1 MKNVRISEIMTNQV
15 HFVTPQDDLLGA
27 RRIMDEYEIHHL
39 PVMEAGKLIGVI
51 SSYDIARVEY
61 LSEFVGEKLNDHS
74 IFKSLSIPEVMAK
87 DVYFL
92 SSASSISEAVHVF
105 AQANFHCLPIID
117 NDVLVGIVTTKDLF
131 RYIEGSP
138 S

>member
-15 HFVTPQDDLLGA
+15 HFVTPQDDLLDV
-27 RRIMDEYEIHHL
+27 RRTMDEYEIHHL

-74 IFKSLSIPEVMAK
+74 VFKSFNRKFIS
-87 DVYFL
+87 FL
-92 SSASSISEAVHVF
+92 
-105 AQANFHCLPIID
+105 Q
-117 NDVLVGIVTTKDLF
+117 LF
-131 RYIEGSP
+131 ITY
-138 S
+138 